1 MNAPKLNFPTY
12 DFTYKKEG
20 NKTYIFDLIRKKYV
34 VLTPEEWVRQ
44 HIVHFLIQERNYPKA
59 MIAVE
64 RGIRVNKLMKRCDV
78 IVYQKNGTPLMI
90 VECKR
95 SSQKIN
101 QNTFYQVAR
110 YNLALKVKYLL
121 VTNGLQHFSC
131 LVDFEQANY
140 SFLEDIPHWGNMT
153 K

>member
-1 MNAPKLNFPTY
+1 MNLPTLNFPTY
-12 DFTYKKEG
+12 EFTYKQQAD
-20 NKTYIFDLIRKKYV
+20 KTYIFDFIRKKYV
-34 VLTPEEWVRQ
+34 LLTPEEWVRQ
-44 HIVHFLIQERNYPKA
+44 HIVHFLIKERNYPKT

-64 RGIRVNKLMKRCDV
+64 RGIRVNKRMKRCDI
-78 IVYQKNGTPLMI
+78 IVYQKNGIPLMI

-95 SSQKIN
+95 SSQKIK
-101 QNTFYQVAR
+101 QETFNQVAR

-131 LVDFEQANY
+131 LVHFAQANY
-140 SFLEDIPHWGNMT
+140 TFLDDIPYWETMN